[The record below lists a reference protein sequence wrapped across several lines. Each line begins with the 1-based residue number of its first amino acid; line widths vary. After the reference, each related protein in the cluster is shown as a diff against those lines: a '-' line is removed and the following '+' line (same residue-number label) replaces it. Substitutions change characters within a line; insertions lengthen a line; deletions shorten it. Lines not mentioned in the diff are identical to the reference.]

1 VMKHINDLPQVWAEM
16 LKKQVELGCI
26 PYYMFVARNTGADH
40 YFSLPLHNVWQIF
53 RETYQSVSGICRT
66 VRGPSM
72 SCLPGKLQI
81 IGVNEIKGEKVFT
94 LRFIQGREP
103 DWVAKSFFAKF
114 DEDATWYTDLKPAFD
129 EKNFFFQE
137 ELDNILKP
145 KEIEIDIE

>member
-1 VMKHINDLPQVWAEM
+1 
-16 LKKQVELGCI
+16 
-26 PYYMFVARNTGADH
+26 
-40 YFSLPLHNVWQIF
+40 
-53 RETYQSVSGICRT
+53 
-66 VRGPSM
+66 M

-81 IGVNEIKGEKVFT
+81 IGINEIKGEKVFT
-94 LRFIQGREP
+94 LRFIQGRGP

-114 DEDATWYTDLKPAFD
+114 DEEATWYTDLKPAFD